1 MKIYLAP
8 LEGITTY
15 IYRNAVNSCFGG
27 VDKFFTPFFS
37 PQTKRHASSFA
48 MKGILPENNEGLRL
62 VPQMLTDDVEDFLIW
77 ERDMHNYGYDE
88 INLNLGCPSG
98 TVVSKNRGAGA
109 LANPEKLD
117 RLLDGIFSKTKAHVS
132 IKTRLG
138 MHDAEEFY
146 ELLEIYNRYPMEEL
160 IIHARVK
167 DELYGGHV
175 HRDIYDWAKVNSKNR
190 LVYNGDI
197 FQPGDENPK
206 DEVIMLGRGM
216 VADPSLAR
224 RIKGGPAM
232 TKEEQKKFL
241 NELKTKYIERDPDE
255 KHCLEKLKEVCTYMG
270 ASKGV
275 MKAKRLEEYQVEL
288 NKWMRETN

>member
-15 IYRNAVNSCFGG
+15 VFRNAVNACFGG
-27 VDKFFTPFFS
+27 ADKFFTPFFS
-37 PQTKRHASSFA
+37 PQTKRHAGSFP
-48 MKGILPENNEGLRL
+48 MQGILPSNNEGLRL
-62 VPQMLTDDVEDFLIW
+62 VPQMLTDDAEDFLNW

-109 LANPEKLD
+109 LGNPESLD
-117 RLLDGIFSKTKAHVS
+117 ALLDGIYSKTKARVS
-132 IKTRLG
+132 VKTRLG

-146 ELLEIYNRYPMEEL
+146 RLLEIYNQYPMEEL

-167 DELYGGHV
+167 DEMYGGYV
-175 HRDIYDWAKVNSKNR
+175 HRDVYDWAKAHSKNR

-197 FQPGDENPK
+197 FKPGDVNPA

-232 TKEEQKKFL
+232 TKAEQKEFL
-241 NELKTKYIERDPDE
+241 RMLKTKYIERDPDE
-255 KHCLEKLKEVCTYMG
+255 RHCLEKLKEVCSYMG
-270 ASKGV
+270 VSKGV
-275 MKAKRLEEYQVEL
+275 MKSKRLEEYQVEL
-288 NKWMRETN
+288 DKWMRETD

>member
-15 IYRNAVNSCFGG
+15 VFRNAVNACFGG
-27 VDKFFTPFFS
+27 ADKFFTPFFS
-37 PQTKRHASSFA
+37 PQTKRHAGSFP
-48 MKGILPENNEGLRL
+48 MQGILPSNNEGLRL
-62 VPQMLTDDVEDFLIW
+62 VPQMLTDDAEDFLNW

-109 LANPEKLD
+109 LGNPESLD
-117 RLLDGIFSKTKAHVS
+117 ALLDGIYSKTKARVS
-132 IKTRLG
+132 VKTRLG

-146 ELLEIYNRYPMEEL
+146 RLLEIYNQYPMEEL

-167 DELYGGHV
+167 DEMYGGHV
-175 HRDIYDWAKVNSKNR
+175 HRDVYDWAKAHSKNR

-197 FQPGDENPK
+197 FKPGDVNPA

-232 TKEEQKKFL
+232 TKAEQKEFL
-241 NELKTKYIERDPDE
+241 RMLKTKYIERDPDE
-255 KHCLEKLKEVCTYMG
+255 RHCLEKLKEVCSYMG
-270 ASKGV
+270 VSKGV
-275 MKAKRLEEYQVEL
+275 MKSKRLEEYQVEL
-288 NKWMRETN
+288 DKWMRETD